1 MYCTICETKIEDLH
15 HYKSE
20 LHSLNARR
28 KFLGYPP
35 LSLEEFD
42 SQSISDDLTIDLNI
56 SDSINIFKVSSSDKP
71 KEVNSS
77 ESIASIETNRLCV
90 FCDQNHSIAHYRLH
104 NLSDEQGFYLTNTQC
119 YICYERFSDRNMLIK
134 HLELELHRTAVTDGI
149 SLFLE
154 NGKILNPHKMNMPL
168 RTIFKPEKDSRATK
182 SIDIVFKSHKR
193 NKN

>member
-42 SQSISDDLTIDLNI
+42 SQSMSDDLTIDLNI
-56 SDSINIFKVSSSDKP
+56 SDSIDSLKIGNRCKYKETSD
-71 KEVNSS
+71 S
-77 ESIASIETNRLCV
+77 ECIAAIETGGMCV

-104 NLSDEQGFYLTNTQC
+104 NLSDEQGFYLTNMQC

-154 NGKILNPHKMNMPL
+154 NGKILNPHKTSMPL
-168 RTIFKPEKDSRATK
+168 KTVLKQEKDPRTTK
-182 SIDIVFKSHKR
+182 HIDIVFKTHKR